1 MVLKLG
7 YEEFHFPN
15 IKCGVKHWA
24 INLIKGLFLIMTLR
38 TTKTNGKQ
46 STESN
51 WTNFSMR
58 VYCLLIGHIYTMKK
72 NYVEFIVLCFQ
83 VPLEDKAVDVSVF
96 CLSLMGTNLVDFV
109 LEAHRITKK
118 G

>member
-1 MVLKLG
+1 
-7 YEEFHFPN
+7 
-15 IKCGVKHWA
+15 
-24 INLIKGLFLIMTLR
+24 
-38 TTKTNGKQ
+38 
-46 STESN
+46 
-51 WTNFSMR
+51 
-58 VYCLLIGHIYTMKK
+58 MKK